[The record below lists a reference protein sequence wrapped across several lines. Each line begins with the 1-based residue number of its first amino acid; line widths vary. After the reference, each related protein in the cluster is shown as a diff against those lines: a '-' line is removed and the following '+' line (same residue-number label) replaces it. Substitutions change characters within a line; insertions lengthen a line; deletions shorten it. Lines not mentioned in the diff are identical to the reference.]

1 MNLAKSMRP
10 VASFVFENT
19 TPAPAKL
26 CLIPGHYNTVSILG
40 IVTGTETS
48 TPYPITSFLSYAD
61 PSAIKAAGYD
71 CDQVADDYNL
81 TQNMKNGRQEKY
93 PIEVISKS
101 NKTRYRD
108 FLNYIKVSGLK
119 VTKMRITDLS
129 TAANPSRE
137 IFNSEI
143 EVAQS
148 AIGSKSGSDFIQ
160 LSSHIDPSNYLQNFI
175 EIDLELQNL
184 LLDETTL
191 AFLEVPGSA
200 RFQIDFTLAP
210 TLQQ

>member
-10 VASFVFENT
+10 VASFVFENKT
-19 TPAPAKL
+19 SDPAKL
-26 CLIPGHYNTVSILG
+26 CLIPGHFNTVSILG
-40 IVTGTETS
+40 LVIDTNVTA
-48 TPYPITSFLSYAD
+48 PYPITSFLTYAD

-71 CDQVADDYNL
+71 CDQVADDFSL
-81 TQNMKNGRQEKY
+81 TQNMKNGSTNKY
-93 PIEVISKS
+93 PIEVVSKS

-200 RFQIDFTLAP
+200 KFQIDFTLAP
-210 TLQQ
+210 TLQ

>member
-19 TPAPAKL
+19 TSDPTKL
-26 CLIPGHYNTVSILG
+26 CLIPGHFNTVSVLG
-40 IVTGTETS
+40 IVTETS
-48 TPYPITSFLSYAD
+48 VNPPYPVTTVLSYAD

-81 TQNMKNGRQEKY
+81 TQNMNGTNKRY
-93 PIEVISKS
+93 PVSVTSKS

-175 EIDLELQNL
+175 EIDLEIQNL

-200 RFQIDFTLAP
+200 KFQIDFTLAP
-210 TLQQ
+210 TLQ

>member
-19 TPAPAKL
+19 TSAPAKL

-40 IVTGTETS
+40 LVTDTQT
-48 TPYPITSFLSYAD
+48 TAPYPITTFLTYAD

-81 TQNMKNGRQEKY
+81 TQNMNGANKKY
-93 PIEVISKS
+93 PVSVTSKS

-119 VTKMRITDLS
+119 VTKMRITDLQGG
-129 TAANPSRE
+129 ANPSRE

-191 AFLEVPGSA
+191 AFLEVPASA
-200 RFQIDFTLAP
+200 KFQIDFTLAP
-210 TLQQ
+210 TLQ

>member
-19 TPAPAKL
+19 TENPAKL
-26 CLIPGHYNTVSILG
+26 CLIPGHYNTASVTTLYTDTVSPPCLLKT
-40 IVTGTETS
+40 V
-48 TPYPITSFLSYAD
+48 LSYSD
-61 PSAIKAAGYD
+61 PTAIKQAGYE
-71 CDQVADDYNL
+71 CDQVADDTSLND
-81 TQNMKNGRQEKY
+81 NMRGLERY
-93 PIEVISKS
+93 PITIRSKS
-101 NKTRYRD
+101 SKTRYRD
-108 FLNYIKVSGLK
+108 FLNYIRVSGLK
-119 VTKMRITDLS
+119 VTKMRITDLQ
-129 TAANPSRE
+129 TGANPSRE

-191 AFLEVPGSA
+191 AFLEVPASA
-200 RFQIDFTLAP
+200 NFQIDFTLAP

>member
-10 VASFVFENT
+10 VASFIFENT
-19 TPAPAKL
+19 TENPAKL
-26 CLIPGHYNTVSILG
+26 CLIPGHYNTISIFG
-40 IVTGTETS
+40 IVDTEKNP
-48 TPYPITSFLSYAD
+48 PYAINSILSYAD
-61 PSAIKAAGYD
+61 PSGIKQAGYD
-71 CDQVADDYNL
+71 CDQVADDFVL
-81 TQNMKNGRQEKY
+81 TSNMKSGTAVKY
-93 PIEVISKS
+93 PIKVLSKS

-108 FLNYIKVSGLK
+108 FLKFISASGLK
-119 VTKMRITDLS
+119 VTKMRITDLQGGE
-129 TAANPSRE
+129 NPSRE

-200 RFQIDFTLAP
+200 KFQIDFTLAP
-210 TLQQ
+210 TLQ

>member
-10 VASFVFENT
+10 IASFVFENKT
-19 TPAPAKL
+19 ENPAKL
-26 CLIPGHYNTVSILG
+26 CLIPGHFNTVSILG
-40 IVTGTETS
+40 IVTDTATS

-71 CDQVADDYNL
+71 CDQVADDFNL
-81 TQNMKNGRQEKY
+81 TQNMKNGRSEKY
-93 PIEVISKS
+93 PIEVVPKS

-119 VTKMRITDLS
+119 VTKMRITDLQG
-129 TAANPSRE
+129 ANSNRE

-143 EVAQS
+143 EVSQS

-160 LSSHIDPSNYLQNFI
+160 LSSHIDPSNFLQNFI

-200 RFQIDFTLAP
+200 KFQIDFTLAP

>member
-10 VASFVFENT
+10 VASFVFENKT
-19 TPAPAKL
+19 ANPAKL
-26 CLIPGHYNTVSILG
+26 CLIPGQYDTVS
-40 IVTGTETS
+40 VTTLYLDTVSAPCTLET
-48 TPYPITSFLSYAD
+48 FLSYSD

-71 CDQVADDYNL
+71 CDQVADDTSL
-81 TQNMKNGRQEKY
+81 TQNWRRMERY
-93 PIEVISKS
+93 PIEVTSKS

-119 VTKMRITDLS
+119 VTKMRITDLQ
-129 TAANPSRE
+129 TGANPSRE

-191 AFLEVPGSA
+191 AFLEVPASA
-200 RFQIDFTLAP
+200 KFQIDFTLAP